1 MSINVLNSNILYGET
16 TVIIITDLTN
26 ITITPISSVENIT
39 NNNIYT
45 IIVKPLLST
54 LYIVTGYDIFNNLTT
69 LNITVYVNITVENN
83 NVITM
88 YNKSIK
94 LSAFG
99 SSTYNWY
106 PSTYLNRTDTETVI
120 CKPLKDIIYTVL
132 GIDPFLTTT
141 RTYIFVR
148 VDTNLY
154 FIPENPS
161 VYDGNL
167 LKINVNYNNPVV
179 NINSNNITYTWES
192 NLFNNMPANCT
203 TLKHGSSITIHPYRI
218 VEYTVNAYY
227 NNILLSSGTINVN
240 VLPKPM
246 NIIDLDILPYK
257 LYKLI
262 INRNRKQLIKELT
275 KNKVL
280 SYKIIDFYY
289 TTLQTAYRMEWTD
302 KNGINFKVK
311 WLTLYQIVNK
321 SDAMIITFDQ
331 QWNFFQ
337 YINFNKREKTIS
349 NFTYLLNIL
358 NGLYL
363 EYVQR
368 ISYIQN

>member
-16 TVIIITDLTN
+16 TIITITDLTN

-39 NNNIYT
+39 NNNNVST
-45 IIVKPLLST
+45 VIVKPLLST
-54 LYIVTGYDIFNNLTT
+54 LYIVTGYDLFNNLVR

-88 YNKSIK
+88 YNKNIK

-120 CKPLKDIIYTVL
+120 CTPLKDITYTVL
-132 GIDPFLTTT
+132 GTDPFLTIS
-141 RTYIFVR
+141 RTYIIVN

-154 FIPENPS
+154 FMPENPS

-167 LKINVNYNNPVV
+167 LKIDVNYKPAF
-179 NINSNNITYTWES
+179 NINNITYTWES

-203 TLKHGSSITIHPYRI
+203 TLKYGSKITIRPYKT

-240 VLPKPM
+240 VVSKPM

-289 TTLQTAYRMEWTD
+289 TTLQTAYRMEWTN
-302 KNGINFKVK
+302 KNGINFKVN

-337 YINFNKREKTIS
+337 YINFNKREQTIS

-358 NGLYL
+358 NELYL